1 MCNMIINCM
10 DKSQPL
16 YLTRVISCD
25 SFQYS
30 MYIAEILISV
40 FLYFNSKVP
49 NSSNQLIL
57 LQTIKNIKLTWIA
70 SVSTLVVMPRNFAI
84 SAKSVPKQ
92 KATTYYAV

>member
-1 MCNMIINCM
+1 MIINCM

-25 SFQYS
+25 SSQYS
-30 MYIAEILISV
+30 MYIAQILISV
-40 FLYFNSKVP
+40 FLLSGISIPKYQNHLTNNIIV
-49 NSSNQLIL
+49 
-57 LQTIKNIKLTWIA
+57 QTIIKIKLTCIA